1 MRECENNGCLFRY
14 PVLEQE
20 RPAAACPRCG
30 EATRLASE
38 RYLRQEASPTT
49 ADQPGPLVV
58 ALLDNIRSVFNVGS
72 MFRIADGSGISHL
85 HLGGIT
91 PTPEHPKISKT
102 ALGAERT
109 VPWSYHANGLHAAQ
123 RLRATGC
130 QLWAIEENGAQTTS
144 LFTPALVDGRPIV
157 LIVGNEVAGIDP
169 DILALCDRVLAV
181 PMQGQKRS
189 LNVAVAFGIA
199 AYAVRCGGCPSLEQ
213 KGV

>member
-30 EATRLASE
+30 GTTYLVSE
-38 RYLRQEASPTT
+38 RYLRQEAIPTMT
-49 ADQPGPLVV
+49 SQPGPVVV

-91 PTPEHPKISKT
+91 PTPNHPKMGKT
-102 ALGAERT
+102 ALGAEHA
-109 VPWSYHANGLHAAQ
+109 VPWSYHANGLGAAQ
-123 RLRATGC
+123 MLQTAGC
-130 QLWAIEENGAQTTS
+130 QLWAIEENGPQTTS
-144 LFTPALVDGRPIV
+144 LFIAAPATERPIA

-169 DILALCDRVLAV
+169 DVLALCDRVLAI
-181 PMQGQKRS
+181 PMQGYKRS

-199 AYAVRCGGCPSLEQ
+199 AYAVRYGR
-213 KGV
+213 